1 MKKSKF
7 LIGCIVL
14 VVLVSYCKNAHIH
27 LPGHGN
33 WEEKNLKGVVVNHVS
48 NTLTDGETVEFR
60 GKYNCEDYKENG
72 EVRFSA
78 NVIYDVISKDG
89 TKERR
94 TAHVICNEDKDI
106 IIEWRDEK

>member
-1 MKKSKF
+1 MVAS
-7 LIGCIVL
+7 L
-14 VVLVSYCKNAHIH
+14 
-27 LPGHGN
+27 
-33 WEEKNLKGVVVNHVS
+33 NHVS

-72 EVRFSA
+72 DVRFSA
-78 NVIYDVISKDG
+78 NVIYDVISNDG